1 MKWTG
6 ERVMV
11 LCVLS
16 HSHASA
22 SMSIYRSSDPDSVAQ
37 VRHTKLFGRSMSMK
51 LLFCLFDCFLPTE
64 RFKLSRCHHLSDRN
78 ALFKKKK
85 KSAHR
90 HRKSTSVRVTWA
102 VFACSPAFSQ
112 IEAAWRAKPSVP
124 WAVGGVALPRCQER
138 PIRSVRSLPS

>member
-85 KSAHR
+85 ER
-90 HRKSTSVRVTWA
+90 P
-102 VFACSPAFSQ
+102 SPPEKHFCPGHLGGLCLLTGLLADRGRLESQ
-112 IEAAWRAKPSVP
+112 AERP
-124 WAVGGVALPRCQER
+124 VGGRRGCPAAMPGA
-138 PIRSVRSLPS
+138 PHS